1 MITDHRASEPGGW
14 QGAVGSW
21 QPREG
26 SPSQRAALMG
36 LELLHLQEMVE
47 IKIFILFDF
56 SEVFIII
63 TLRFLSF
70 VLVLG
75 KIM

>member
-36 LELLHLQEMVE
+36 LELLHLQEMAE
-47 IKIFILFDF
+47 IKIFDF